1 MSGVCLVFAQTPPQ
15 QQPVFRAGTATVP
28 VYVSVTDDAGQFVLN
43 LTAKDFVVRDNG
55 KPQAITAFITDVQP
69 ITAVLLLDAS
79 RSMVNA
85 LDQVVAGADHFVVRM
100 MPGDKA
106 RVGSFSEQ
114 IRFSAREF
122 TSSLDELTKQVND
135 KLNIRIG
142 NRTRLWDAINDA
154 VTSLET
160 MDGRRV
166 VLVFTDGD
174 DTLSDLPAGYVFRR
188 ASKADV
194 TIFALLIRDPKAL
207 PEANPIRRAANP
219 GFRDLMADTGG
230 GFFDVDVMD
239 DLNPVATQIGLEL
252 HSQYV
257 LGFKPTALDGA
268 VHKID
273 VEVTKP
279 RMKAHSRKSYV
290 ADARGPGL

>member
-1 MSGVCLVFAQTPPQ
+1 MLSGVCFVFAQTP

-28 VYVSVTDDAGQFVLN
+28 VYVSVTDDSGQFVLN
-43 LTAKDFVVRDNG
+43 LTSKDFVVRDNG

-85 LDQVVAGADHFVVRM
+85 LDQVVAGADHFIVRM

-114 IRFSAREF
+114 IRFSNKEF
-122 TSSLDELTKQVND
+122 TSNLDELTRQVND
-135 KLNIRIG
+135 KFDIRIG
-142 NRTRLWDAINDA
+142 NRTRLWDAINEA

-160 MDGRRV
+160 MEGRRV
-166 VLVFTDGD
+166 VLLFTDGD
-174 DTLSDLPAGYVFRR
+174 DTLSDLQAGYVFRR
-188 ASKADV
+188 ANKADV
-194 TIFALLIRDPKAL
+194 TIFALLIHDPKRL
-207 PEANPIRRAANP
+207 PEADAIRRQTNP
-219 GFRDLMADTGG
+219 GFRDLMVDTGG
-230 GFFDVDVMD
+230 GFFDADVMD

-257 LGFKPTALDGA
+257 LGFKPVSLDGA
-268 VHKID
+268 VHKI
-273 VEVTKP
+273 EVQVNKP
-279 RMKAHSRKSYV
+279 HMKAHSRKSYV
-290 ADARGPGL
+290 ADARGAGL

>member
-1 MSGVCLVFAQTPPQ
+1 MCLVLAQNPP

-28 VYVSVTDDAGQFVLN
+28 VYASVTDDAGQFVLN

-55 KPQAITAFITDVQP
+55 KPQAITEFITDVQP
-69 ITAVLLLDAS
+69 ITAILLLDAS
-79 RSMVNA
+79 RSMVHA

-106 RVGSFSEQ
+106 RVGSFSEE
-114 IRFSAREF
+114 IRFNKDF
-122 TSSLDELTKQVND
+122 SSNLDELARQVND
-135 KLNIRIG
+135 KFDIRIG
-142 NRTRLWDAINDA
+142 NRTRLWDAINEA
-154 VTSLET
+154 VTSLEA

-166 VLVFTDGD
+166 VLIFTDGD
-174 DTLSDLPAGYVFRR
+174 DTLSDLQASFVFRR
-188 ASKADV
+188 ANKADV
-194 TIFALLIRDPKAL
+194 TIFAVLFHDPQRL
-207 PEANPIRRAANP
+207 PEADAIRKPGNQ
-219 GFRDLMADTGG
+219 GFRELMADTGG
-230 GFFDVDVMD
+230 GFFDVDVLD

-257 LGFKPTALDGA
+257 LGFKPVALDGA

-273 VEVTKP
+273 VQVNKAH
-279 RMKAHSRKSYV
+279 MKAHARKTYV